1 MYEYPSHRDRLI
13 ADEIHS
19 FLGCA
24 TLRSVQK
31 RTVPNTFVVETSQI
45 LLPVIEAKERTGM
58 TRLKILLALMVT
70 FDATRPPL

>member
-1 MYEYPSHRDRLI
+1 MI

-19 FLGCA
+19 LSGCA

-31 RTVPNTFVVETSQI
+31 RIVPNTFVVETSQI
-45 LLPVIEAKERTGM
+45 LLPVVEAKERTGM

-70 FDATRPPL
+70 FDVTRLPL